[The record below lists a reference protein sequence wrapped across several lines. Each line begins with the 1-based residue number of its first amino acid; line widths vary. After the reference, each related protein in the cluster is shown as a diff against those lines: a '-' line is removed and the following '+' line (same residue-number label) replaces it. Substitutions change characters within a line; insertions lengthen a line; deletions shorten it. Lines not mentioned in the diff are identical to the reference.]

1 MLLESLKLENLRR
14 RLKSIIS
21 KYEKDQGLNPT
32 PMTSKSKLQKFE
44 LLDR

>member
-21 KYEKDQGLNPT
+21 KYEKDQGLNST
-32 PMTSKSKLQKFE
+32 PMTYKSKLQKFK